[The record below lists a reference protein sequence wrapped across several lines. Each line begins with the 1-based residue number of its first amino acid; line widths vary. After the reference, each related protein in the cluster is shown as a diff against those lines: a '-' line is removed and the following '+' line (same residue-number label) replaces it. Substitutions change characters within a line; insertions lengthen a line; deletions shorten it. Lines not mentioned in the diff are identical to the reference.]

1 MISGAYTKPA
11 PARSQARR
19 LRDLM
24 RRGSW
29 ARYLF
34 WRGLGFPERIVVGL
48 LTGERLLVRRPPADD
63 LNVAHEVF
71 VQNVYRHGAI
81 ENSRDVSRIVDVGS
95 NVGYTLVYFGLRY
108 PGARLVAFEP
118 HPAHLE
124 LLKCNVALNNLSSRV
139 QLQAAAASDHNGKA
153 LLSDEGARSAIV
165 SGDARE
171 AISVPL
177 VDFFETVG
185 TDQIDL
191 LKIDAKGGE
200 IPILMDKRFPS
211 LRARMLV
218 VQWHATPE
226 RPDADVLVS
235 ARLER
240 LGWHLEQGPQD
251 QGAGWRDG
259 ILWGRHFHSGEHQ

>member
-1 MISGAYTKPA
+1 MNIASEAGTGINQP
-11 PARSQARR
+11 QR

-24 RRGSW
+24 TPASR
-29 ARYLF
+29 ARYLA
-34 WRGLGFPERIVVGL
+34 WRAMGFPERIEVGL
-48 LTGERLLVRRPPADD
+48 LSGERLLVRRPPAHD

-71 VQNVYRHGAI
+71 VQNVYRHKAI
-81 ENSRDVSRIVDVGS
+81 ATGRDVSRIVDVGS
-95 NVGYTLVYFGLRY
+95 NVGYTLVYFGFRY
-108 PGARLVAFEP
+108 PAAALVAFEP
-118 HPAHLE
+118 HPAHVQLLE
-124 LLKCNVALNNLSSRV
+124 RNVALNNLSSRV
-139 QLQAAAASDHNGKA
+139 QLHAAAASDRNGKA
-153 LLSDEGARSAIV
+153 HLSDEGARSAVV

-171 AISVPL
+171 SISVPV
-177 VDFFETVG
+177 VDFFDAVG
-185 TDQIDL
+185 GEEIDL

-200 IPILMDKRFPS
+200 IPILMDERFPT
-211 LRARMLV
+211 LCVRMLV

-259 ILWGRHFHSGEHQ
+259 ILWGSH